1 MHDEMFS
8 HFRVS
13 SFQPLQRTYPLVPA
27 PIQARD
33 IPTIQQQY
41 LEERHIQLYQPI
53 TTFTQPSVVTV
64 LKNEPANFE
73 LNLKNGFNHFQS
85 PVHQQMTQLDNGYSS
100 QSHHSMNGNGLLG
113 ADISNNHNKMSA
125 PLMNKATETPGVPVS
140 VPTQQRKK
148 ERRKMRAISME
159 SSGADSESAMDT
171 GNIGNHQS
179 SDGNHP
185 GQVAAVSSTANFKS
199 PMHNMSMNDDST
211 QDGEKQVRR
220 VNGRGVEVLLLK
232 FF

>member
-1 MHDEMFS
+1 M
-8 HFRVS
+8 
-13 SFQPLQRTYPLVPA
+13 PA

-53 TTFTQPSVVTV
+53 TTFSQPSVVTV

-73 LNLKNGFNHFQS
+73 LSLKNGFNHFSSNQ
-85 PVHQQMTQLDNGYSS
+85 VHQQMTQLDNGYGT
-100 QSHHSMNGNGLLG
+100 QTHHTMNGNGLLG
-113 ADISNNHNKMSA
+113 GTDTSNNHNKQMSA
-125 PLMNKATETPGVPVS
+125 PVMKAAESPTPHV

-171 GNIGNHQS
+171 GN
-179 SDGNHP
+179 HP

-211 QDGEKQVRR
+211 QDGDKQVRFLGSVR
-220 VNGRGVEVLLLK
+220 NLIWLK
-232 FF
+232 IALSIDADQEEAQKVRRMCRLSA

>member
-1 MHDEMFS
+1 
-8 HFRVS
+8 
-13 SFQPLQRTYPLVPA
+13 
-27 PIQARD
+27 
-33 IPTIQQQY
+33 
-41 LEERHIQLYQPI
+41 
-53 TTFTQPSVVTV
+53 
-64 LKNEPANFE
+64 
-73 LNLKNGFNHFQS
+73 
-85 PVHQQMTQLDNGYSS
+85 
-100 QSHHSMNGNGLLG
+100 
-113 ADISNNHNKMSA
+113 MSA

-179 SDGNHP
+179 SDGNPP

>member
-1 MHDEMFS
+1 M
-8 HFRVS
+8 
-13 SFQPLQRTYPLVPA
+13 PA

-73 LNLKNGFNHFQS
+73 LSLKNGFNHFQS
-85 PVHQQMTQLDNGYSS
+85 PVHQQMTQLDNGYST
-100 QSHHSMNGNGLLG
+100 QSHHPLNGNGLHG
-113 ADISNNHNKMSA
+113 TDISNHHKMSA
-125 PLMNKATETPGVPVS
+125 PLMKAAESPAPVV

-159 SSGADSESAMDT
+159 SSGVDSESAMDT
-171 GNIGNHQS
+171 GNNVNHQ

-211 QDGEKQVRR
+211 QDGEKQVRHDFAR
-220 VNGRGVEVLLLK
+220 VVSGWLLLNH
-232 FF
+232 F